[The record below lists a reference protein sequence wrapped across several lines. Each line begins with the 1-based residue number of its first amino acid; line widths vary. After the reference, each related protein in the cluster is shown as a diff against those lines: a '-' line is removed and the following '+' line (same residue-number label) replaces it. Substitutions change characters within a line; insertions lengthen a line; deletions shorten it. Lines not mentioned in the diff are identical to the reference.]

1 MSAKG
6 VKVVA
11 VLGPT
16 CTGKSDLALWL
27 ARKVGGEIVNADSMQ
42 AYRHFDIGSA
52 KPDSPVR
59 EQIRHHVIDVAEPG
73 EEFNAAAFQR
83 LADRAITDIS
93 SRGRLSLVVGG
104 TGLYLRV
111 LFHGLFPVAS
121 EPGLRERLRMR
132 YLENPDLVYGE
143 LREKD
148 PEYALTI
155 SPRDGVRVV
164 RGLEIYAVSGV
175 PMSRWRSGHGFR
187 EERYVACK
195 IGLRAERQALYARI
209 DRRVEAMLARGWVEE
224 VEGLLKLYPQEAK
237 PFHAIGYREIVLYL
251 SGEMAYSEMV
261 ERIKRA
267 TRHYGKR
274 QLTWFSRE
282 KGIEW
287 HTYPEERDMILERI
301 RSFLG

>member
-27 ARKVGGEIVNADSMQ
+27 APEVGGEIVNADSMQ
-42 AYRHFDIGSA
+42 VYRHFDIGSA
-52 KPDSPVR
+52 KPDAAVR
-59 EQIRHHVIDVAEPG
+59 AHIPHHVIDVAEPG

-83 LADRAITDIS
+83 LADRAIREIS
-93 SRGRLSLVVGG
+93 SRGRLPLVVGG

-111 LFHGLFPVAS
+111 LFHGLFRVGS
-121 EPGLRERLRMR
+121 DPGLRERLRRR

-164 RGLEIYAVSGV
+164 RGLEIYSLSGV
-175 PMSRWRSGHGFR
+175 PMSRWRNRHGFH
-187 EERYVACK
+187 EKRYEACK
-195 IGLRAERQALYARI
+195 IGLTAERRVLYARI
-209 DRRVEAMLARGWVEE
+209 DRRVEEMLARGWVEE
-224 VEGLLKLYPQEAK
+224 VEGLLKLYPREAK
-237 PFHAIGYREIVLYL
+237 PFHAIGYREIVRYL
-251 SGEMAYSEMV
+251 AREIPYPEMV
-261 ERIKRA
+261 GRIKVA

-282 KGIEW
+282 KEIEW

-301 RSFLG
+301 RSFLR